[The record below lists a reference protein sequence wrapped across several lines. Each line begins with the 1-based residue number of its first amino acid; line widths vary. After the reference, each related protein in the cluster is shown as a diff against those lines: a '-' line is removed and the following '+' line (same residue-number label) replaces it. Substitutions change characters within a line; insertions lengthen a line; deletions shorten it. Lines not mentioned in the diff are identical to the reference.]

1 MEEPENKQQKK
12 RSNGPLRLAIGTL
25 IFIILVWVGFFWM
38 TMCLDVQSYTSEHTN
53 AGTIGDS
60 FGVLNA
66 LISSLALLALFV
78 AIYLQ
83 REELKETRLQRDD
96 VKQTLDEQI
105 KTADCQAWESRMS
118 IFNDT
123 FFKMLDMFVEARK
136 QVAYG
141 KTKTP
146 SKGMAAFR
154 SAVSEAKNESAEVVM
169 KRLYL
174 TAKFDLYIQML
185 DALIQY
191 AESAPTIEQ
200 NPNGYKSVVLPY
212 MNILETQIS
221 ADELVIVQYCV
232 TDGPYFGEDWTKGS
246 PKEYNAIKKFLE
258 TREIMKL

>member
-1 MEEPENKQQKK
+1 MKESENKSQKK
-12 RSNGPLRLAIGTL
+12 RSNGPLWLVIGAA
-25 IFIILVWVGFFWM
+25 IFIVLFWFGFLWLTLCF
-38 TMCLDVQSYTSEHTN
+38 DVQSWTSEHAN

-66 LISSLALLALFV
+66 LVSSVALLALCI

-83 REELKETRLQRDD
+83 HAELQETRVQRDD

-105 KTADCQAWESRMS
+105 KIAACQAWESRMS

-154 SAVSEAKNESAEVVM
+154 RVVLEAENESAEVVM

-232 TDGPYFGEDWTKGS
+232 TDGPYFGEEWTKGS
-246 PKEYNAIKKFLE
+246 PKKYNAIKKFLE